1 MAKVLKW
8 EITKSINTSNK
19 MSGASS
25 IPIEATFSID
35 FGDFT
40 IIAKT
45 DKVNVRD
52 EDALIQQ
59 AKEIIKTVL

>member
-8 EITKSINTSNK
+8 EITKSIDTSNK
-19 MSGASS
+19 MMGSGS
-25 IPIEATFSID
+25 IPTEATFSVD
-35 FGDFT
+35 FGSFT

-52 EDALIQQ
+52 ENALIQQ